1 MHNLFQN
8 HVQQRWFLIIFLLCA
23 ALVLANLVHWFL
35 LRVLHRKEMSSLSP
49 GWGLREHLSR
59 PARTVFV
66 LTCAAFIL
74 PLVPDL
80 PGTVATILH
89 QGIAMALVVSL
100 GWLAVGFV
108 YVLQSFLMRKYDTRT
123 ADNLRARR
131 LVTQFQLA
139 RRLLIALI
147 VVITI
152 GGLLYTF
159 HDPRIWEWGTGL
171 VASAGLAS
179 LVLATAAKSTASNIF
194 AGFQIALTEPIRID
208 DVVVVQN
215 EWGRIEE
222 ITSAYVVIRLWD
234 LRRLIVPLTWF
245 IENSFQNWSRE
256 SAEVMGT
263 SMLYVDYTVPVEPLR
278 QELLRFV
285 KENSNYNGKVCA
297 LQVTNL
303 TEHTMEIRCLM
314 SSNTSSALFDLRCQV
329 REHMIE
335 HIKANYPDAFPRTR
349 ITGPGEGE
357 HEPTEAS
364 RFAAG
369 DAAGNGVIRPEA
381 GKGAKT
387 NVDASR

>member
-1 MHNLFQN
+1 MHTLFQN
-8 HVQQRWFLIIFLLCA
+8 HAQQRWFLIIFLLCA
-23 ALVLANLVHWFL
+23 AFVLANLVHWFL
-35 LRVLHRKEMSSLSP
+35 LRVLHRKELSSLTP

-66 LTCAAFIL
+66 LTCAAFLL
-74 PLVPDL
+74 PLVPHL
-80 PGTVATILH
+80 PGTLETVLH
-89 QGIAMALVVSL
+89 QGISMALVVSL
-100 GWLAVGFV
+100 GWLAVGLV
-108 YVLQSFLMRKYDTRT
+108 YVLQSFLMRKYDTHT
-123 ADNLRARR
+123 TDNLRARR

-139 RRLLIALI
+139 RRLLIGLI
-147 VVITI
+147 VVFTI

-159 HDPRIWEWGTGL
+159 HDPRIWEFGTGL

-179 LVLATAAKSTASNIF
+179 LVLATAAKSTASNLF

-208 DVVVVQN
+208 DVVVVQG

-222 ITSAYVVIRLWD
+222 ITSAYVVVRLWD

-256 SAEVMGT
+256 SAEIMGT

-278 QELLRFV
+278 QELLGYV
-285 KENSNYNGKVCA
+285 KSNPNYNGRVCA

-314 SSNTSSALFDLRCQV
+314 SSDTSSALFDLRCQV

-335 HIKANYPDAFPRTR
+335 HIRSHYPGAFPRTR
-349 ITGPGEGE
+349 ISNP
-357 HEPTEAS
+357 EPNDLQGIKAQL
-364 RFAAG
+364 
-369 DAAGNGVIRPEA
+369 
-381 GKGAKT
+381 
-387 NVDASR
+387 VDAGVRGAEQGQSR